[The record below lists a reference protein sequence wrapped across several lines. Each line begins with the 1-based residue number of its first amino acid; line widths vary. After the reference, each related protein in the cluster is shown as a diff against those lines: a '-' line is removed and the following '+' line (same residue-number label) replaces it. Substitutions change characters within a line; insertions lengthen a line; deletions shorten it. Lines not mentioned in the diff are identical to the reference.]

1 MELKNKI
8 LINQNMINE
17 RNLYCFLKRG
27 FDIALSLIALLIL
40 SPLFFVIAIAI
51 KLDKSSPGPIFYSQI
66 RIGKNGHKFRMY
78 KFRSMVV
85 DADKQFSGL
94 LHKNE
99 ITGAMFKM
107 KNDPRVTKV
116 GRIIRKH
123 SLDELPQLW
132 NVLKGDMTL
141 VGPRPPLEREITQY
155 TNFDMQRLVVKPGCT
170 GLWQVTGRNAVSFY
184 EMVKIDIIY
193 INKASLWLDMQILL
207 KTIFVVCF
215 PNTTY

>member
-8 LINQNMINE
+8 LIDQNMINE
-17 RNLYCFLKRG
+17 RNLYLFFKRS
-27 FDIALSLIALLIL
+27 FDIVLSLIALIIL
-40 SPLFFVIAIAI
+40 SPVFFVIAVAI
-51 KLDKSSPGPIFYSQI
+51 KLDKGSPGPVFYSQI
-66 RIGKNGHKFRMY
+66 RIGKNGHKFKMY

-85 DADKQFSGL
+85 DADEQFSAL

-99 ITGAMFKM
+99 IAGAMFKM

-141 VGPRPPLEREITQY
+141 VGPRPPLEREITEY

-193 INKASLWLDMQILL
+193 INKASLWLDMQILI